1 VGTGSREE
9 NASNLKTGHAT
20 AGPGMETFVA
30 ARVQPR
36 QLAFALPHAESL
48 TRDNFLEGPA
58 NAAGLA
64 LVDSWPEWP
73 NRIMLLVGPE
83 GSGKS
88 HLAAI
93 WAEQAG
99 ARSISAHALTAAAVP
114 GALATGAL
122 VVEDLNPSDFD
133 ERAMFHLMNLARED
147 EAFVLI
153 TARVAPSA
161 FQIELR
167 DLRSRLRAVP
177 AVSLLPPDDQ
187 LFRALIVKFCA
198 DRQLTVDESVV
209 GYLATRIERS
219 YAAARRAVELLDSE
233 ALRLGRPVTR
243 ALAAELLRNA

>member
-1 VGTGSREE
+1 MSR
-9 NASNLKTGHAT
+9 SI
-20 AGPGMETFVA
+20 PMETCVA
-30 ARVQPR
+30 PRVQPR

-73 NRIMLLVGPE
+73 NRIMLLLGPE

-88 HLAAI
+88 HLATI

-99 ARSISAHALTAAAVP
+99 ARSISAHALTPAAVP
-114 GALATGAL
+114 GALATAAL
-122 VVEDLNPSDFD
+122 VVEDLKPSDFD
-133 ERAMFHLMNLARED
+133 ERALFHLLNLARED
-147 EAFVLI
+147 GASLLI
-153 TARVAPSA
+153 TARVPPSA
-161 FQIELR
+161 FEIELR

-177 AVSLLPPDDQ
+177 AVQLLPPDDQ
-187 LFRALIVKFCA
+187 LFRALVVKFCA
-198 DRQLTVDESVV
+198 DRQLAVDETVV
-209 GYLATRIERS
+209 SYLATRIERS
-219 YAAARRAVELLDSE
+219 YAAARQAVELLDTE

>member
-1 VGTGSREE
+1 
-9 NASNLKTGHAT
+9 
-20 AGPGMETFVA
+20 METCVA

-58 NAAGLA
+58 NAAGMA

-73 NRIMLLVGPE
+73 SRIMLLVGPE

-99 ARSISAHALTAAAVP
+99 ARSTTAHALTAAAVP

-122 VVEDLNPSDFD
+122 VVEDLKSSDFD
-133 ERAMFHLMNLARED
+133 ERALFHLMNLARED
-147 EAFVLI
+147 GAFVLV
-153 TARVAPSA
+153 TAREPQSA
-161 FQIELR
+161 FQIDLR
-167 DLRSRLRAVP
+167 DLRSRLRAAP
-177 AVSLLPPDDQ
+177 TVSLLPPDDQ

-198 DRQLTVDESVV
+198 DRQLAVDETVV
-209 GYLATRIERS
+209 SYLATRIERS
-219 YAAARRAVELLDSE
+219 YAAVRQAVELLDTE

>member
-1 VGTGSREE
+1 
-9 NASNLKTGHAT
+9 
-20 AGPGMETFVA
+20 METCVA
-30 ARVQPR
+30 GHVQPR

-64 LVDSWPEWP
+64 LVNSWPDWP

-93 WAEQAG
+93 WAEEAG
-99 ARSISAHALTAAAVP
+99 ARSTAAHALTAAAVP

-122 VVEDLNPSDFD
+122 VVEDLKSSDFD
-133 ERAMFHLMNLARED
+133 ERALFHLINLARED
-147 EAFVLI
+147 GAFVLI
-153 TARVAPSA
+153 TARLPPSA
-161 FQIELR
+161 FEVELR

-177 AVSLLPPDDQ
+177 VVSLLPPDDQ

-198 DRQLTVDESVV
+198 DRQLTVDETVV
-209 GYLATRIERS
+209 SYLATRIERS
-219 YAAARRAVELLDSE
+219 YAAVRQAVEFLDTE

-243 ALAAELLRNA
+243 ALAAELLRHA

>member
-1 VGTGSREE
+1 
-9 NASNLKTGHAT
+9 
-20 AGPGMETFVA
+20 
-30 ARVQPR
+30 
-36 QLAFALPHAESL
+36 LPHAESL

-73 NRIMLLVGPE
+73 NRIMLLIGPE

-122 VVEDLNPSDFD
+122 VVEDLNASDFD
-133 ERAMFHLMNLARED
+133 ERALFHLMNLARED
-147 EAFVLI
+147 QAFVLI
-153 TARVAPSA
+153 TARVPPSA
-161 FQIELR
+161 SQIELR

-177 AVSLLPPDDQ
+177 TISLLAPDDG

-198 DRQLTVDESVV
+198 DRQMAIDESVV
-209 GYLATRIERS
+209 SYLATRIERS
-219 YAAARRAVELLDSE
+219 YAAARQAVELLDGE

>member
-1 VGTGSREE
+1 
-9 NASNLKTGHAT
+9 
-20 AGPGMETFVA
+20 VA
-30 ARVQPR
+30 ARLQPR

-64 LVDSWPEWP
+64 LIDSWPEWP

-99 ARSISAHALTAAAVP
+99 ARSTTAHALTATAVP

-122 VVEDLNPSDFD
+122 VVEDLRSSDFD
-133 ERAMFHLMNLARED
+133 DRALFHLMNLARED
-147 EAFVLI
+147 GAFVLV
-153 TARVAPSA
+153 TAREPPSA
-161 FQIELR
+161 FEIELR
-167 DLRSRLRAVP
+167 DLRSRLRAIP

-198 DRQLTVDESVV
+198 DRQLAVDESVV
-209 GYLATRIERS
+209 SYLATRIERS
-219 YAAARRAVELLDSE
+219 YAAARQAVELLDAE
-233 ALRLGRPVTR
+233 ALRLGRPVSR
-243 ALAAELLRNA
+243 ALAAELLRTA

>member
-1 VGTGSREE
+1 MTG
-9 NASNLKTGHAT
+9 
-20 AGPGMETFVA
+20 
-30 ARVQPR
+30 RVQPR

-58 NAAGLA
+58 NAAGIA
-64 LVDSWPEWP
+64 LVDAWPEWP

-99 ARSISAHALTAAAVP
+99 ARSTAAHALTPASVP

-122 VVEDLNPSDFD
+122 VVEDLRSADFD
-133 ERAMFHLMNLARED
+133 ERALFHLMNLARED
-147 EAFVLI
+147 EAYVLI
-153 TARVAPSA
+153 TSRVPPAA
-161 FQIELR
+161 LEIELR

-177 AVSLLPPDDQ
+177 VVSLLPPDDH

-198 DRQLTVDESVV
+198 DRQLAVDEAVV

-219 YAAARRAVELLDSE
+219 YAAVRQTVELLDSE

-243 ALAAELLRNA
+243 ALAAELLRRE

>member
-1 VGTGSREE
+1 M
-9 NASNLKTGHAT
+9 
-20 AGPGMETFVA
+20 AG
-30 ARVQPR
+30 RVQPR

-48 TRDNFLEGPA
+48 TRDNSLEGPA

-64 LVDSWPEWP
+64 LVDGWPDWP

-88 HLAAI
+88 HLATI

-99 ARSISAHALTAAAVP
+99 ARSIPAHALTAVAVP

-122 VVEDLNPSDFD
+122 VVEDLRSPDLD
-133 ERAMFHLMNLARED
+133 ERALFHLMNLARE
-147 EAFVLI
+147 EAAFVLI
-153 TARVAPSA
+153 TARTPPTAL
-161 FQIELR
+161 QIELR

-177 AVSLLPPDDQ
+177 TVLLLPPDDQ

-198 DRQLTVDESVV
+198 DRQLVVDETVV
-209 GYLATRIERS
+209 SYLVSRIGRS
-219 YAAARRAVELLDSE
+219 YAAVRQAVELLDTE

-243 ALAAELLRNA
+243 ALAADLLRDA

>member
-1 VGTGSREE
+1 MTG
-9 NASNLKTGHAT
+9 
-20 AGPGMETFVA
+20 
-30 ARVQPR
+30 RVQPR

-64 LVDSWPEWP
+64 LVDSWPDWP
-73 NRIMLLVGPE
+73 NRVMLLVGPE

-93 WAEQAG
+93 WAEEAG
-99 ARSISAHALTAAAVP
+99 ARSISAHALTATAVP

-122 VVEDLNPSDFD
+122 VVEDLKSQDLD
-133 ERAMFHLMNLARED
+133 ERALFHLLNLARED
-147 EAFVLI
+147 AAFVLI
-153 TARVAPSA
+153 TAREPPTAL
-161 FQIELR
+161 QIELR

-177 AVSLLPPDDQ
+177 TVSLLPPDDQ

-198 DRQLTVDESVV
+198 DRQLTVDETVV
-209 GYLATRIERS
+209 SYLVTRIERS
-219 YAAARRAVELLDSE
+219 YAAVRQAVELLDTE

-243 ALAAELLRNA
+243 ALAADLLRDA

>member
-1 VGTGSREE
+1 V
-9 NASNLKTGHAT
+9 
-20 AGPGMETFVA
+20 AG
-30 ARVQPR
+30 RVQPR

-48 TRDNFLEGPA
+48 SRDNFFEGPA

-93 WAEQAG
+93 WADEAG
-99 ARSISAHALTAAAVP
+99 ARSTTAHALTAATVP

-122 VVEDLNPSDFD
+122 VVEDLKSPDFD
-133 ERAMFHLMNLARED
+133 ERALFHLMNLARED
-147 EAFVLI
+147 GAFVLI
-153 TARVAPSA
+153 TARAPPSA
-161 FQIELR
+161 FQVELR

-177 AVSLLPPDDQ
+177 SVSLLPPDDQ
-187 LFRALIVKFCA
+187 LFRALMVKLCA
-198 DRQLTVDESVV
+198 DRQLSVDETVV
-209 GYLATRIERS
+209 SYLATRIERS
-219 YAAARRAVELLDSE
+219 YAAARQAVELLDSE

-243 ALAAELLRNA
+243 ALAAELLRDA